1 MRKLAL
7 LGLITVVAA
16 ILFTG
21 VAHADD
27 YAGGTPPKAGSVAP
41 STHVMGQ
48 QFINAPSTGQQG
60 AQVLGIQF
68 TRTQNGLATTGA
80 DIAELVSIALV
91 AIAIGVVMVRR
102 GRPGAG
108 PRAA

>member
-1 MRKLAL
+1 MLRKLAL

-41 STHVMGQ
+41 TNVHFVPASNSDT
-48 QFINAPSTGQQG
+48 
-60 AQVLGIQF
+60 QVLGIQF

-80 DIAELVSIALV
+80 DIAELVGIALV

-102 GRPGAG
+102 GRPGAE